1 MIESQAA
8 CSHPHL
14 IEVDGLYAYYR
25 CPACGDYFHIIQTMR
40 HTPRDLAAMA
50 HWFTQALV
58 TGGLPPY
65 QQGTAGV
72 YPPTKTTDAPGDG
85 DSNGVPRRGD

>member
-1 MIESQAA
+1 MEPQAV

-14 IEVDGLYAYYR
+14 IEVDGLHAYYR

-50 HWFTQALV
+50 HWFTQALN
-58 TGGLPPY
+58 GE
-65 QQGTAGV
+65 
-72 YPPTKTTDAPGDG
+72 TTDAPGDG
-85 DSNGVPRRGD
+85 DSNGVPRHNGD